1 MKRTPVVVGLVTS
14 LLLAPVG
21 FAAEFYIYPAK
32 GQSADQQE
40 KDKYECNQW
49 AVKQT
54 GFNPMDPPTATAP
67 PPQQQAPQGGL
78 FRGAARGALLGTAV
92 GAIAGNTGE
101 GAAIGAAAGGLFGGM
116 RRRDQV
122 AGEQQAQ
129 ANYESQQSA
138 QYEQRRSQWAG
149 AYKTCLEG
157 RGYTV
162 S

>member
-1 MKRTPVVVGLVTS
+1 MKRTPVVIGLLTS
-14 LLLAPVG
+14 LMLAPAG
-21 FAAEFYIYPAK
+21 LAAEFYIYPAK
-32 GQSADQQE
+32 GQSSQQQE

-49 AVKQT
+49 AVNQT

-67 PPQQQAPQGGL
+67 PPQQQAKKGGL
-78 FRGAARGALLGTAV
+78 LKGAAGGALLGTAV

-101 GAAIGAAAGGLFGGM
+101 GAAIGAAAGGLFGTM

-129 ANYESQQSA
+129 QNYESQQSA
-138 QYEQRRSQWAG
+138 QYEQRRSQWAA
-149 AYKTCLEG
+149 AYKTCLQG